1 MLTLKPWRVKLFL
14 GYGGDWMKNIF
25 FKVEDELHKDIKIKA
40 TEEGKSIK
48 EFILD
53 LIKQELKK

>member
-1 MLTLKPWRVKLFL
+1 
-14 GYGGDWMKNIF
+14 MKNIS

-48 EFILD
+48 EFILN
-53 LIKQELKK
+53 LIKQELKKQELKK

>member
-1 MLTLKPWRVKLFL
+1 
-14 GYGGDWMKNIF
+14 MKNIS

>member
-1 MLTLKPWRVKLFL
+1 
-14 GYGGDWMKNIF
+14 MKNIS
-25 FKVEDELHKDIKIKA
+25 FKVEDEFHKEIKIKA

-53 LIKQELKK
+53 LIKKELKK

>member
-1 MLTLKPWRVKLFL
+1 
-14 GYGGDWMKNIF
+14 MKNIS

-48 EFILD
+48 EFILN

>member
-1 MLTLKPWRVKLFL
+1 
-14 GYGGDWMKNIF
+14 MKNIS
-25 FKVEDELHKDIKIKA
+25 FKVEDEFHKKIKIKA

-53 LIKQELKK
+53 LIRKELKK

>member
-1 MLTLKPWRVKLFL
+1 
-14 GYGGDWMKNIF
+14 MKNIF